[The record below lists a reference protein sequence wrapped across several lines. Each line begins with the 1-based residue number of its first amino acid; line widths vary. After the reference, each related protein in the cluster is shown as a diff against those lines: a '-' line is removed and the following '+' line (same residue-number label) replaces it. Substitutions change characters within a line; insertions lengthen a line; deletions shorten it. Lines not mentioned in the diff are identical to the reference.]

1 MLPPRLCRSEAL
13 VRRWGMNELLLKVR
27 RARLERARSG
37 VPVVRG
43 SSLLFPPCRQVEDGN
58 LDAERLYVRLGYEQV
73 YVDALAEK
81 PAPGTTSVRWV
92 RTTNICLRKE
102 LGEEDE
108 EEDDED
114 EAEEAEGGGFWGQRR
129 LFSA

>member
-1 MLPPRLCRSEAL
+1 
-13 VRRWGMNELLLKVR
+13 MNELLLKVR
-27 RARLERARSG
+27 RARLER
-37 VPVVRG
+37 VRFCVSFVHG
-43 SSLLFPPCRQVEDGN
+43 SSVYPACRQVEDGN

-108 EEDDED
+108 EEDEDEEE
-114 EAEEAEGGGFWGQRR
+114 EAEEAGGGFWGKRR
-129 LFSA
+129 VFSA